1 MGALEK
7 WLKSLIGLKKIQSRH
22 LENVGSS
29 GKGRKWR
36 LWRSNKGGHVAVSD
50 SSSLGVDDVFS
61 AAVAIVVRATTK
73 DFMVVTQEW
82 AAIRI
87 QTMFRAFLARQ
98 AFRALKAIVRVQAI
112 FRGRQVRK
120 QAAVTLRRMQALVQ
134 AQTRVRASSVSAQS
148 RDKPAIALE
157 DEEKENPD
165 SLVQEMMDDGA
176 AKHEPTI
183 EDDVSTQNQHLQQ
196 IPILSGSHNFCSV
209 DLDSNNRVII
219 DTDDIHPNNVAYS
232 ENSKSVDI
240 AVSQGDPLSST
251 GDVWPPVS
259 MPDSYYWSTLNH
271 EYAFAKDTRKDL
283 LHRQSNDGSFFNP
296 YADQEVQ
303 GQNEVLQHFYKGQW
317 GLPFHH
323 EQKQTRL
330 DLQPASNASMEMG
343 QFSGLFREHL
353 HLSLPLG
360 KMFTDGSWYTIPRQE
375 HFSNANTNVQ
385 DWAINTNTTYMSAP
399 LQSHLDGG
407 ELGRNWFSGEH
418 RVRGGWSTLD
428 TNAVGPTQTGYTRLE
443 RVLSSKSNTWRKKDP
458 KKVDEFISETEQD
471 DLYVERIRFQNM
483 ERSMERK
490 QYGIDVSYRVAWL
503 GVDKARGGLFGDF
516 ATSFDQLRWYLETA
530 MRTNP
535 GSVFELDVDESS
547 GCFRRLFVAFHGCLY
562 GFQFC
567 RPLLFVDGTFLKG
580 RYKGHLLVATS
591 KDGNQGLFPLAFAIV
606 DAENQDN
613 WMWFLSQ
620 LLKAVGSGRRL
631 TFVSDR
637 QHGLLDALSVVFPNA
652 HHAYCLNHLKRN
664 LIDKLVGLRTNYKL
678 CLMKILVKC
687 AYAPTVASFQH
698 YMEKLRRIAGNGRVD
713 SMLDGLQNDKWA
725 NAFFRG
731 KRYGEMSSNA
741 AESYNNWIGGAREL
755 PITCMVDM
763 IRVQIMTQLSD
774 RRAES
779 RRWTT
784 KLCPV
789 MEKKLVDSLELAK
802 SWDVIVAS
810 DTVLEVHSSI
820 SFYVDIGR
828 QTCSCHEWQ
837 LNGFPCCHA
846 VHALHCF
853 RESYKESV
861 YPVPSSER
869 FDFDGASSSVIKPP
883 ITKKQPGRNKKKRI
897 PSRGENVKQIKC
909 GRCLKYGNHNKK
921 TCKAAI

>member
-1 MGALEK
+1 MLSWSIETDLILEYRWQIYHVQK
-7 WLKSLIGLKKIQSRH
+7 RIEGEVAEARYYINRTSFDVNAIEHGWI
-22 LENVGSS
+22 
-29 GKGRKWR
+29 R
-36 LWRSNKGGHVAVSD
+36 LGDNPFK
-50 SSSLGVDDVFS
+50 VDASFLYFETEE
-61 AAVAIVVRATTK
+61 RATTVHRNLLQLEGESFLRSHFVINSQMNIEDKTNAFAPKPVYKQQICFWVAVEKIDNTLEQYK
-73 DFMVVTQEW
+73 DSNTRFFGTGLGSQYQNI
-82 AAIRI
+82 IRDI
-87 QTMFRAFLARQ
+87 IRGMCQIHQKGLTHGVLRSNRVMIINARAKFAYISNSGTRETDFTNL
-98 AFRALKAIVRVQAI
+98 RALFQDVL
-112 FRGRQVRK
+112 RQGPH
-120 QAAVTLRRMQALVQ
+120 T
-134 AQTRVRASSVSAQS
+134 S
-148 RDKPAIALE
+148 PE
-157 DEEKENPD
+157 
-165 SLVQEMMDDGA
+165 
-176 AKHEPTI
+176 
-183 EDDVSTQNQHLQQ
+183 
-196 IPILSGSHNFCSV
+196 
-209 DLDSNNRVII
+209 
-219 DTDDIHPNNVAYS
+219 
-232 ENSKSVDI
+232 
-240 AVSQGDPLSST
+240 
-251 GDVWPPVS
+251 
-259 MPDSYYWSTLNH
+259 
-271 EYAFAKDTRKDL
+271 
-283 LHRQSNDGSFFNP
+283 
-296 YADQEVQ
+296 
-303 GQNEVLQHFYKGQW
+303 LQHFHNSANVNHVADLRKLY
-317 GLPFHH
+317 FHPLLMSCG
-323 EQKQTRL
+323 ERLRLVVWASTRL
-330 DLQPASNASMEMG
+330 QYRPIPINHQIRDYATQCGIDSTWIYRVRDVAYMTVLREGLQGREYRDESWD
-343 QFSGLFREHL
+343 QFLF
-353 HLSLPLG
+353 
-360 KMFTDGSWYTIPRQE
+360 
-375 HFSNANTNVQ
+375 
-385 DWAINTNTTYMSAP
+385 
-399 LQSHLDGG
+399 
-407 ELGRNWFSGEH
+407 GRNTIVHINENI
-418 RVRGGWSTLD
+418 RKANDDRR
-428 TNAVGPTQTGYTRLE
+428 NPRLQ
-443 RVLSSKSNTWRKKDP
+443 L
-458 KKVDEFISETEQD
+458 
-471 DLYVERIRFQNM
+471 
-483 ERSMERK
+483 SMERF
-490 QYGIDVSYRVAWL
+490 
-503 GVDKARGGLFGDF
+503 DKARGGLFGDF
-516 ATSFDQLRWYLETA
+516 ATSFDQHRWYLETA

-580 RYKGHLLVATS
+580 RYKGHLLAATS

-637 QHGLLDALSVVFPNA
+637 QHGLLDALSVVFPNV

-664 LIDKLVGLRTNYKL
+664 LIDKLVGVHTNYKL

-837 LNGFPCCHA
+837 LNGFPCCHV
-846 VHALHCF
+846 VHALRSSGRDVYGFIDPFFHVDCF
-853 RESYKESV
+853 RESYKESI